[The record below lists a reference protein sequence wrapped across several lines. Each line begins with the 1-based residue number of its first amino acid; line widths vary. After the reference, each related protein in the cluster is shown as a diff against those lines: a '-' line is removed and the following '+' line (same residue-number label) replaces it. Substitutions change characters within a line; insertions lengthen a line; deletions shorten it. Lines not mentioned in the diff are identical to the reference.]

1 MNIEMRAT
9 ERAGASKSD
18 AIRATGLC
26 IGFIAEKRGWFSA
39 RANDRRTIA
48 TQVTFELRKGQS
60 LVILGPNGA
69 GKTTLLR
76 TLLGLIPALAGT
88 VELGSVDL
96 LHCNPKQRARL
107 LGYVPQSQRF
117 GFGFRVRDLVAMGRA
132 PFLPA
137 FALPTK
143 NDLAMAD
150 SALERLGISHL
161 ANVSSAEMSG
171 GEQRLMLI
179 ARALVQQS
187 PFLLLDEPTAN
198 LDFANQVRVLRHL
211 EALSRSGLG
220 IIMNSH
226 SPGHAFACGT
236 SAGFLDR
243 EGQFNVGNVAD
254 MVTEERLS
262 AVYGIPVR
270 IVTVQT
276 DEGPMQTC
284 VPEVKSR

>member
-1 MNIEMRAT
+1 VNLAMRAH
-9 ERAGASKSD
+9 EPVAPSNND
-18 AIRATGLC
+18 AIKVEGLC
-26 IGFIAEKRGWFSA
+26 IGFAVEKRGWLTT
-39 RANDRRTIA
+39 RANGTRIIA
-48 TQVTFELRKGQS
+48 KQVTFELKVGQS

-76 TLLGLIPALAGT
+76 TLLGLIPALRGT
-88 VELGSVDL
+88 VTVGDVNL

-117 GFGFRVRDLVAMGRA
+117 GFGFCVRDLVAMGRA

-137 FALPTK
+137 FALPSK
-143 NDLAMAD
+143 RDLALAD
-150 SALERLGISHL
+150 ASLERLGILHL
-161 ANVSSAEMSG
+161 AKVSATEMSG

-198 LDFANQVRVLRHL
+198 LDFGNQARVLRHL
-211 EALSRSGLG
+211 DALSRSGLG

-236 SAGFLDR
+236 SAAFLDR
-243 EGQFNVGNVAD
+243 KGQFEVGNIVE

-270 IVTVQT
+270 IVTVQA